1 MPIDPFDVLF
11 PWLAWQ
17 DDIVIAGLLL
27 KMLHKYG
34 SEVGDT
40 YKKPIEI
47 IKEIRANRKHRH
59 QFIPRQNR
67 FCGCLEYVFDV
78 FLNEKILLSYTQ
90 DVNKW
95 MEMEDS
101 GEQNTS
107 YHKRNHLSSSKI
119 APYHTYPHLS
129 SFFLYKFLG
138 KISNNRNVIYI
149 NIYTICQNV
158 YTFWDN
164 FISIVIPYQD
174 NVFVFILGVF
184 VIMGDSDL
192 YRFANP

>member
-59 QFIPRQNR
+59 
-67 FCGCLEYVFDV
+67 
-78 FLNEKILLSYTQ
+78 
-90 DVNKW
+90 
-95 MEMEDS
+95 
-101 GEQNTS
+101 
-107 YHKRNHLSSSKI
+107 
-119 APYHTYPHLS
+119 
-129 SFFLYKFLG
+129 
-138 KISNNRNVIYI
+138 
-149 NIYTICQNV
+149 
-158 YTFWDN
+158 
-164 FISIVIPYQD
+164 
-174 NVFVFILGVF
+174 
-184 VIMGDSDL
+184 
-192 YRFANP
+192 